1 LTADAPRKPDQRRFY
16 ADALTEAERVE
27 FAAALEVEGVD
38 VEIAF
43 LRQRLLNHLKDRPED
58 MALLLRGMEVLRRM
72 VATKYGLSRNDQ
84 RGFAGVGAETLR
96 RMEGRGEGSRP

>member
-1 LTADAPRKPDQRRFY
+1 MTADAPRKPDQRRFY

-38 VEIAF
+38 AEIAF
-43 LRQRLLNHLKDRPED
+43 LRNRLLKHLKDNPMD
-58 MALLLRGMEVLRRM
+58 MALLLRGMDVLRRM

-84 RGFAGVGAETLR
+84 RGLAGFGDETLR
-96 RMEGRGEGSRP
+96 RLNVRGEGGDP